1 MSRWKIAWRSVQ
13 RRGLASALTG
23 FSMALGV
30 MLVVGVVSIHGLVE
44 ESFRNNSSIGYN
56 MIVGAKGGSLQLVLN
71 TVYYLSEPV
80 ENIPYSYYQEF
91 LSARQI
97 VHYRDQLG
105 VEELG
110 EERDGRFNLFAKFAI
125 PVCLGDY
132 YGRFRVVGT
141 TPELFDAV
149 IYDPLEGKRY
159 EFDQG
164 RNFKTFSDKHGYFE
178 CVVGSNVAREHTLQ
192 IGATISATHGD
203 PEGELHDEHPFTIVG
218 ILKPSGTPNDRA
230 VFVNI
235 EGFYLMDGHA
245 KPLEKEDVTGTAV
258 VAVEAATQD
267 ENQPSKKEFRPISV
281 REREVTA
288 ILVKT
293 VNQVVTPGLSENI
306 SEGPDAQAALPVREI
321 YGLFHAI
328 VGPIQQMLLLMTVMI
343 CVVSGI
349 SILVSIYNS
358 MSDRQQEIAIMRALG
373 AGRSTVMSVVFFESI
388 ILSLGGGLLGWL
400 GGHILIGLA
409 SPQIEERTGVAI
421 GFVDFPAI
429 RLNDHLD
436 VQIILDLINALG
448 RFIGAQ
454 PVQNLMLPTELW
466 LIPGLLLLAIL
477 VGFLPAMAAYRT
489 DIAKA
494 LSANP

>member
-91 LSARQI
+91 LSAQQI
-97 VHYRDQLG
+97 VDYRDQLG
-105 VEELG
+105 MEKLG
-110 EERDGRFNLFAKFAI
+110 EERDGQFNLFTKLAI

-141 TPELFDAV
+141 TPAFFDDM

-159 EFDQG
+159 EFGQG
-164 RNFKTFSDKHGYFE
+164 RNFRTSSDEHGYFE
-178 CVVGSNVAREHTLQ
+178 CVVGSNVAREHKLQ
-192 IGATISATHGD
+192 IGAKISATHGD

-230 VFVNI
+230 MFVNI

-245 KPLEKEDVTGTAV
+245 KPLEKEDDTGTTAV
-258 VAVEAATQD
+258 AGEVEIQN
-267 ENQPSKKEFRPISV
+267 ENPESKKEFRPISV

-288 ILVKT
+288 VLVKT
-293 VNQVVTPGLSENI
+293 VNQVVTPGLSQNI
-306 SEGPDAQAALPVREI
+306 SEGPNAQAALPVKEI

-343 CVVSGI
+343 CLVSGI

-400 GGHILIGLA
+400 GGHFLIGLA

-436 VQIILDLINALG
+436 VQIIMDLINAVG
-448 RFIGAQ
+448 RLIGAQ

-489 DIAKA
+489 DVAKA